1 MSRLVTIFVLGSM
14 LLFAG
19 IDPKALAGGGAGA
32 AAAGAI
38 LPQKAYLVF
47 TKEGWGCLSGQE
59 LVADV
64 TQNLTTPKGEP
75 VRLQEVKN
83 SEDVDNRFELY
94 LYYPALGV
102 SGLPGYYVLR
112 LRVAGREPQA
122 PGTLRL
128 AQAALVRGD
137 QGWAFALKGKTAGL
151 LKADLLYAGA
161 TRLESALFTCPDAD
175 RFEAHPVKF
184 LPAYP
189 IRTVMAST
197 ATKLDPQWDNVAI
210 PLEDLQVK
218 AGEAMAACIE
228 LLSGLEQNFS
238 ASKDY
243 VFLWDQS
250 KITSKSLNLIAAS
263 LEKEKGL
270 KFHVKIVLRD
280 QKGKIDINRDPT
292 PFVPQLR
299 QMMAVKDTRG
309 KIIGGKVWLAVE
321 KPGPR

>member
-1 MSRLVTIFVLGSM
+1 MFRIVPIFVLGSI

-32 AAAGAI
+32 AAPGEI
-38 LPQKAYLVF
+38 MPQKAYLVF
-47 TKEGWGCLSGQE
+47 TKEGWGCLGGQE
-59 LVADV
+59 IVADL
-64 TQNLTTPKGEP
+64 TQNLTAPKGEP
-75 VRLQEVKN
+75 VLLQEVKN
-83 SEDVDNRFELY
+83 PEDVDNRFELY
-94 LYYPALGV
+94 LYYPAQGV

-112 LRVAGREPQA
+112 LRVAGRKPQA

-137 QGWAFALKGKTAGL
+137 RGWTFVLKAKAAGV

-161 TRLESALFTCPDAD
+161 TRLESGLFTCTDAGL
-175 RFEAHPVKF
+175 FGAHPVKF
-184 LPAYP
+184 LPAHP
-189 IRTVMAST
+189 IRTDMTST
-197 ATKLDPQWDNVAI
+197 STKLDPQWDNVAI
-210 PLEDLQVK
+210 PLEDFWVK
-218 AGEAMAACIE
+218 EGDAIAACVE

-243 VFLWDQS
+243 VFLWDRS
-250 KITSKSLNLIAAS
+250 KITSKSLNLIASS

-280 QKGKIDINRDPT
+280 QKGEIEISKDPT
-292 PFVPQLR
+292 PFDPQLK
-299 QMMAVKDTRG
+299 QMMAVQNTQG

-321 KPGPR
+321 KPDPR